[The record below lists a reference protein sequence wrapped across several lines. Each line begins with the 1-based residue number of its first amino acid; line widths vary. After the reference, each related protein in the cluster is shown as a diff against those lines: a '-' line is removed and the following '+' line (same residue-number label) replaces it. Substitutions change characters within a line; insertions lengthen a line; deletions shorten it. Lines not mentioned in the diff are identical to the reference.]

1 MDHTADSACLYAVH
15 DIMHGSERNLLRE
28 ERLVATMFG
37 NGHGQR
43 AVASAPEL
51 GLGG

>member
-1 MDHTADSACLYAVH
+1 MDDTVGSACLYAIH
-15 DIMHGSERNLLRE
+15 DTIHGSESNLLRE

-37 NGHGQR
+37 NGHGQG
-43 AVASAPEL
+43 AVAGAPEL